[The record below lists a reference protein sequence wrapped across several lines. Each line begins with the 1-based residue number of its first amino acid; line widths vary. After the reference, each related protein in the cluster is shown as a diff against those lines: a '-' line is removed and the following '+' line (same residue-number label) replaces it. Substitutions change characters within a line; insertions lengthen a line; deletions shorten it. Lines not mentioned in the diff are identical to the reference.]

1 LPQNFNSPYQAV
13 SIADFWQRWHMT
25 LSRFLRDYIYIPLGG
40 NRHGF
45 YKGILAAVVT
55 MTIGGL
61 WHGAA
66 WTFILWGILHGLF
79 IGIYRVWQRSKIEL
93 PDSLAMA
100 VTFISVAIAW
110 VVFRA
115 ESLEQALSIWKGMMG
130 VNGIAMPNIFAEFC
144 PTCTQTSL
152 ITGTEV
158 IQVAIL
164 LTACMTYAN
173 VQKEASHLV
182 ANGKNLAYFAALFF
196 TSIWMSGSHESFIYW
211 QF

>member
-1 LPQNFNSPYQAV
+1 
-13 SIADFWQRWHMT
+13 
-25 LSRFLRDYIYIPLGG
+25 
-40 NRHGF
+40 
-45 YKGILAAVVT
+45 

-66 WTFILWGILHGLF
+66 WTFVFWGILHGLF
-79 IGIYRVWQRSKIEL
+79 IGIFRVWQTSKIEL
-93 PDSLAMA
+93 PDGLAMA
-100 VTFISVAIAW
+100 ITFISVAIAW
-110 VVFRA
+110 VVFRT
-115 ESLEQALSIWKGMMG
+115 ESFEQALSIWKGMIG
-130 VNGIAMPNIFAEFC
+130 VNGIAMPNILAGFC
-144 PTCTQTSL
+144 PTCTLTSL

-173 VQKEASHLV
+173 VQKEARHLV